1 MQLPT
6 VILLALW
13 RLVLSL
19 FVANEFTS
27 LEAIEEAF
35 LEILSKAKKM
45 MKKNKMSMTEKTFVW
60 KYGGQSVK
68 ILASFNEWIEI
79 PMIRQMDGTY
89 VFTALVPSGTH
100 EYLFVVDGNY
110 FFDMEFSSTPNP
122 FGGFNNVVDV
132 KVIESILRRV
142 SLISRASS
150 ALLRRR
156 R

>member
-1 MQLPT
+1 
-6 VILLALW
+6 
-13 RLVLSL
+13 
-19 FVANEFTS
+19 
-27 LEAIEEAF
+27 
-35 LEILSKAKKM
+35 
-45 MKKNKMSMTEKTFVW
+45 
-60 KYGGQSVK
+60 
-68 ILASFNEWIEI
+68 
-79 PMIRQMDGTY
+79 MIRQMDGTY

-110 FFDMEFSSTPNP
+110 FFDMELPSTPNP

-132 KVIESILRRV
+132 EVVEPIRRRV